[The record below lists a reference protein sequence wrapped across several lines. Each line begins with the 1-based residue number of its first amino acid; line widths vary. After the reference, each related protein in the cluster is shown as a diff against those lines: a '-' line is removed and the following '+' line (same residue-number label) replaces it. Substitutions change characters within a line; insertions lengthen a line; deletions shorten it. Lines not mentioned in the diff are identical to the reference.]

1 MLSFRTFWLQ
11 QECGFKLVFG
21 IFGIFKAEINLAQ
34 QQPGGELSRGKFE
47 AGFKSIAGPSEVTRL
62 LAGLT
67 FVKSGSR
74 VIGSGLSGQFQ
85 MFGGAD
91 IFSGVKLEF
100 SQLS

>member
-1 MLSFRTFWLQ
+1 MLRFRTFWLQ

-34 QQPGGELSRGKFE
+34 QEPGGELSGSEFE
-47 AGFKSIAGPSEVTRL
+47 AGLESVAGPGEVTRL

-67 FVKSGSR
+67 FVESGSS
-74 VIGSGLSGQFQ
+74 VIGSGLSGELQ

-91 IFSGVKLEF
+91 IFSGVQLEF